1 MIGLGSDKKEKE
13 KYGSTFPEG
22 LVKTDFDQVEQDES
36 KKMFCLVPLALVV
49 AFYEVNIPVKTAF
62 RAIWKPEKT
71 ESKVCSLK

>member
-36 KKMFCLVPLALVV
+36 EKMFCLVPFALVV
-49 AFYEVNIPVKTAF
+49 AF
-62 RAIWKPEKT
+62 
-71 ESKVCSLK
+71 